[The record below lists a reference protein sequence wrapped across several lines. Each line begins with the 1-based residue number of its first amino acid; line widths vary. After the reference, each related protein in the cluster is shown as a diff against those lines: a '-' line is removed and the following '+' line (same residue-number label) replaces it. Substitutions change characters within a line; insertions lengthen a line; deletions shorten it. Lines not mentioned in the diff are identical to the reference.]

1 VLHSLSSNFISVSCR
16 GVSGLSGRL
25 TRRQRGKHVQEIGTV
40 LPAIFKQYVQ
50 RGQPRLV
57 EVLAPFW
64 PRVTGK
70 AIAANSRPVF
80 FAAGTL
86 VVTTPLSPWAVQLR
100 GMSEEIRAAVNSFL
114 GGPVVKRLRI
124 ELRTATNVN
133 AARTDL
139 EN

>member
-1 VLHSLSSNFISVSCR
+1 
-16 GVSGLSGRL
+16 
-25 TRRQRGKHVQEIGTV
+25 VQEIGTV

-133 AARTDL
+133 AARADL